1 MPPRQPDPVDDLY
14 QRPLDEFVAARNALA
29 AHLKR
34 DGRADES
41 AAVKSLTRPTAS
53 AWALNQVYWRTR
65 DLHDR
70 LIAAGDRL
78 RAQQQHA
85 LAGRAAD
92 PRDAM
97 RARQEAVRAVVER
110 AAQFLEEAGNAVTDA
125 TRQRIGV
132 TADALATWGSQP
144 QGYTFGRLAKD
155 LDPPGFAALA
165 ALGGAPPL
173 RLVKPARDAG
183 ASHGA
188 DARPPNPGTPARTP
202 RGGAPP
208 AAARPAARARGKL
221 AATDRDAAAAPTDRQ
236 AEERARREEEA
247 RRRALR
253 AEAQEALQRSKKEV
267 YRRETTEARARETF
281 AKAREKVVG
290 IERERDE
297 IRERLAAVEERLQQA
312 EQNRREAEAALKDAE
327 ASRAGAERDAA
338 AAEQALRELT

>member
-34 DGRADES
+34 EGRADES

-53 AWALNQVYWRTR
+53 AWALNQVYWHAR

-70 LIAAGDRL
+70 LVAAGDRL

-92 PRDAM
+92 PRDAT
-97 RARQEAVRAVVER
+97 RARQEAIRAVVDR
-110 AAQFLEEAGNAVTDA
+110 AAEFLAEAGNPATDA

-165 ALGGAPPL
+165 ALGSAPPL
-173 RLVKPARDAG
+173 RLVKSARDAVAPAG
-183 ASHGA
+183 PQAP
-188 DARPPNPGTPARTP
+188 ARPGAGARGEPATPG
-202 RGGAPP
+202 RGAAP
-208 AAARPAARARGKL
+208 AAS
-221 AATDRDAAAAPTDRQ
+221 DRQ

-253 AEAQEALQRSKKEV
+253 AESQEALQRSKKEV
-267 YRRETTEARARETF
+267 YRRETTEARARE
-281 AKAREKVVG
+281 ALARAREKAVG

-312 EQNRREAEAALKDAE
+312 EQNRREAETALEDAE
-327 ASRAGAERDAA
+327 AARADAEREAA
-338 AAEQALRELT
+338 AAEQTLRELT

>member
-29 AHLKR
+29 AQLKR
-34 DGRADES
+34 EGRADES

-53 AWALNQVYWRTR
+53 AWALNQVYWRAR
-65 DLHDR
+65 ELHDR

-97 RARQEAVRAVVER
+97 RARQEAVRAVVDR
-110 AAQFLEEAGNAVTDA
+110 AAEFLAEAGNPVSDV

-132 TADALATWGSQP
+132 TADAVATWGSQP

-173 RLVKPARDAG
+173 RLVKSARDAG
-183 ASHGA
+183 
-188 DARPPNPGTPARTP
+188 PAQV
-202 RGGAPP
+202 AP
-208 AAARPAARARGKL
+208 ATARPAPGARGKL
-221 AATDRDAAAAPTDRQ
+221 TATGRGAAAASTDRQ

-267 YRRETTEARARETF
+267 YRRETTEARARDAL
-281 AKAREKVVG
+281 AKAREKAAG

-312 EQNRREAEAALKDAE
+312 EQNRREAEVALEDAE
-327 ASRAGAERDAA
+327 KGRADAEREAA

>member
-29 AHLKR
+29 AQLKR
-34 DGRADES
+34 EGRADES

-53 AWALNQVYWRTR
+53 AWALNQVYWRAR

-92 PRDAM
+92 PRETM
-97 RARQEAVRAVVER
+97 RTRQEAVRAVVDR
-110 AAQFLEEAGNAVTDA
+110 AAAFLEEAGNPVTDP

-173 RLVKPARDAG
+173 RLVKSARDAG
-183 ASHGA
+183 PSREA
-188 DARPPNPGTPARTP
+188 
-202 RGGAPP
+202 P
-208 AAARPAARARGKL
+208 AAAGPAPGARGKL
-221 AATDRDAAAAPTDRQ
+221 AATGRSVPAAPADRQ

-253 AEAQEALQRSKKEV
+253 AEAQDALQRLKKEV
-267 YRRETTEARARETF
+267 YRRETIEARAGEAL
-281 AKAREKVVG
+281 AKAREKAVG

-297 IRERLAAVEERLQQA
+297 LRERLAAVEERLQQA
-312 EQNRREAEAALKDAE
+312 EQNRREAQAALEDAE
-327 ASRAGAERDAA
+327 TARADAEREAA